1 MVKKFNNNESIK
13 FNLKELKM
21 KKLVLGL
28 SLILIVLI
36 SGNAFAH
43 VKTLYSDKGITTYC
57 VDGLKFAVAGG
68 ESIIQVMENVD
79 NHAVP
84 KSCSMK

>member
-1 MVKKFNNNESIK
+1 
-13 FNLKELKM
+13 M
-21 KKLVLGL
+21 KKLVLLAIILTSFL
-28 SLILIVLI
+28 STNVY
-36 SGNAFAH
+36 AH

-57 VDGLKFAVAGG
+57 VDGMKFAVAGG
-68 ESIIQVMENVD
+68 VSIVQVMENIE

>member
-1 MVKKFNNNESIK
+1 
-13 FNLKELKM
+13 M
-21 KKLVLGL
+21 KKLVLLAIILTSFL
-28 SLILIVLI
+28 STNVY
-36 SGNAFAH
+36 AH

-57 VDGLKFAVAGG
+57 IDGLKFAVAGG
-68 ESIIQVMENVD
+68 VSIVQVMENVE

>member
-1 MVKKFNNNESIK
+1 
-13 FNLKELKM
+13 M
-21 KKLVLGL
+21 KKVALLAIIL
-28 SLILIVLI
+28 SSFL
-36 SGNAFAH
+36 STNSYAH
-43 VKTLYSDKGITTYC
+43 VKTLYSDKDITTYC

-68 ESIIQVMENVD
+68 ESIVQVMENVD

>member
-28 SLILIVLI
+28 ILIILI

-68 ESIIQVMENVD
+68 ESIVQIMENVD

>member
-1 MVKKFNNNESIK
+1 
-13 FNLKELKM
+13 M
-21 KKLVLGL
+21 KKLVLLAIIFTSFL
-28 SLILIVLI
+28 STNVY
-36 SGNAFAH
+36 AH

-68 ESIIQVMENVD
+68 VSIVQVMENVE

-84 KSCSMK
+84 KNCSMK

>member
-1 MVKKFNNNESIK
+1 
-13 FNLKELKM
+13 M
-21 KKLVLGL
+21 KKLTLLAIILL
-28 SLILIVLI
+28 SFL
-36 SGNAFAH
+36 STNAYAH

-57 VDGLKFAVAGG
+57 VDGMKFAVAGG
-68 ESIIQVMENVD
+68 VSIVQVMENIE

>member
-1 MVKKFNNNESIK
+1 
-13 FNLKELKM
+13 M
-21 KKLVLGL
+21 KKLVLLAIILMSFL
-28 SLILIVLI
+28 STNVY
-36 SGNAFAH
+36 AH

-68 ESIIQVMENVD
+68 VSIVQVMENVE

-84 KSCSMK
+84 KSCSLK

>member
-1 MVKKFNNNESIK
+1 
-13 FNLKELKM
+13 M
-21 KKLVLGL
+21 KKVALLAVMVSRFL
-28 SLILIVLI
+28 STNVH
-36 SGNAFAH
+36 AH
-43 VKTLYSDKGITTYC
+43 VKTLYSDKGVTTYC

-68 ESIIQVMENVD
+68 ESIVQVMENVD

>member
-1 MVKKFNNNESIK
+1 
-13 FNLKELKM
+13 M
-21 KKLVLGL
+21 KKLGLGL
-28 SLILIVLI
+28 SLILIILL

-68 ESIIQVMENVD
+68 EGIVQVMENVD

>member
-1 MVKKFNNNESIK
+1 
-13 FNLKELKM
+13 M
-21 KKLVLGL
+21 KKLVLLAIILTSFL
-28 SLILIVLI
+28 STNVY
-36 SGNAFAH
+36 AH

-57 VDGLKFAVAGG
+57 VDGLKFALAGG
-68 ESIIQVMENVD
+68 VSIVQVMENVE

>member
-1 MVKKFNNNESIK
+1 
-13 FNLKELKM
+13 M
-21 KKLVLGL
+21 KKLALL
-28 SLILIVLI
+28 TLILTSFLSTNVY
-36 SGNAFAH
+36 AH

-68 ESIIQVMENVD
+68 VSIVQVMENVE

-84 KSCSMK
+84 KICSMK

>member
-1 MVKKFNNNESIK
+1 
-13 FNLKELKM
+13 M
-21 KKLVLGL
+21 KKLVLLAIILMSFL
-28 SLILIVLI
+28 STNVY
-36 SGNAFAH
+36 AH

-68 ESIIQVMENVD
+68 VSIVQVMENVE

>member
-1 MVKKFNNNESIK
+1 
-13 FNLKELKM
+13 M
-21 KKLVLGL
+21 KKVALLAVMVSSFL
-28 SLILIVLI
+28 STNVH
-36 SGNAFAH
+36 AH

-68 ESIIQVMENVD
+68 ESIVQVMENVD

>member
-1 MVKKFNNNESIK
+1 
-13 FNLKELKM
+13 M
-21 KKLVLGL
+21 KKLLLLAIILTSLL
-28 SLILIVLI
+28 STNVY
-36 SGNAFAH
+36 AH

-68 ESIIQVMENVD
+68 VSIVQVMENVE

>member
-1 MVKKFNNNESIK
+1 
-13 FNLKELKM
+13 M
-21 KKLVLGL
+21 KKLVFLAIIFTSFL
-28 SLILIVLI
+28 STNVY
-36 SGNAFAH
+36 AH

-57 VDGLKFAVAGG
+57 VDGLKFAVSGG
-68 ESIIQVMENVD
+68 VSIVQVMENVE

>member
-1 MVKKFNNNESIK
+1 
-13 FNLKELKM
+13 M
-21 KKLVLGL
+21 KKLVLLAIIFTSFL
-28 SLILIVLI
+28 STNVY
-36 SGNAFAH
+36 AH

-68 ESIIQVMENVD
+68 VSIVQVMENVE

>member
-1 MVKKFNNNESIK
+1 
-13 FNLKELKM
+13 M
-21 KKLVLGL
+21 KKLVLLAIILVSFL
-28 SLILIVLI
+28 STNVY
-36 SGNAFAH
+36 AH

-68 ESIIQVMENVD
+68 VSIVQVMENVE

-84 KSCSMK
+84 KNCSMK

>member
-1 MVKKFNNNESIK
+1 
-13 FNLKELKM
+13 M
-21 KKLVLGL
+21 KKLVLLAIILTSFL
-28 SLILIVLI
+28 ST
-36 SGNAFAH
+36 NAYAH
-43 VKTLYSDKGITTYC
+43 VKMLYSDKGITTYC

-68 ESIIQVMENVD
+68 VSIVQVMENVE

>member
-1 MVKKFNNNESIK
+1 
-13 FNLKELKM
+13 M
-21 KKLVLGL
+21 KKVALLAVMVSSFL
-28 SLILIVLI
+28 STNVH
-36 SGNAFAH
+36 AH

-57 VDGLKFAVAGG
+57 VDGLKFAVAGD
-68 ESIIQVMENVD
+68 ESIVQVMENID

>member
-1 MVKKFNNNESIK
+1 MIASVFFSSN
-13 FNLKELKM
+13 
-21 KKLVLGL
+21 VY
-28 SLILIVLI
+28 
-36 SGNAFAH
+36 AH

-68 ESIIQVMENVD
+68 VSIVQVMENVE

>member
-1 MVKKFNNNESIK
+1 
-13 FNLKELKM
+13 M
-21 KKLVLGL
+21 KKLVLLAIILMSFL
-28 SLILIVLI
+28 STNVY
-36 SGNAFAH
+36 AH

-57 VDGLKFAVAGG
+57 IDGLKFAVAGG
-68 ESIIQVMENVD
+68 VSIVQVMENVE

>member
-1 MVKKFNNNESIK
+1 MEAIEVFDEDLNSVWGDAKQYSSFIAVRNSEY
-13 FNLKELKM
+13 L
-21 KKLVLGL
+21 
-28 SLILIVLI
+28 
-36 SGNAFAH
+36 
-43 VKTLYSDKGITTYC
+43 KTLYSDKGITTYC

-68 ESIIQVMENVD
+68 VSIVQVMENVE

>member
-1 MVKKFNNNESIK
+1 
-13 FNLKELKM
+13 M
-21 KKLVLGL
+21 KKVALLAVMVSSFL
-28 SLILIVLI
+28 STNVH
-36 SGNAFAH
+36 AH

>member
-1 MVKKFNNNESIK
+1 
-13 FNLKELKM
+13 M
-21 KKLVLGL
+21 KKLALL
-28 SLILIVLI
+28 TLILTSFLSTNVY
-36 SGNAFAH
+36 AH

-68 ESIIQVMENVD
+68 VSIVQVMENVE

-84 KSCSMK
+84 KNCSMK

>member
-1 MVKKFNNNESIK
+1 
-13 FNLKELKM
+13 M
-21 KKLVLGL
+21 KKLALL
-28 SLILIVLI
+28 TLILTSFLSTNVY
-36 SGNAFAH
+36 AH

-68 ESIIQVMENVD
+68 VSIVQVMENVE

-84 KSCSMK
+84 KSCLMK

>member
-1 MVKKFNNNESIK
+1 
-13 FNLKELKM
+13 M
-21 KKLVLGL
+21 KKLVLLAIILTSFL
-28 SLILIVLI
+28 ST
-36 SGNAFAH
+36 NAYAH

-68 ESIIQVMENVD
+68 VSIVQVMENVE

-84 KSCSMK
+84 KNCSMK

>member
-1 MVKKFNNNESIK
+1 
-13 FNLKELKM
+13 M
-21 KKLVLGL
+21 KKLVLLAIILMSFL
-28 SLILIVLI
+28 STNVY
-36 SGNAFAH
+36 AH

-57 VDGLKFAVAGG
+57 VDGVKFAVAGG
-68 ESIIQVMENVD
+68 VSIVQVMENVE

>member
-1 MVKKFNNNESIK
+1 
-13 FNLKELKM
+13 M
-21 KKLVLGL
+21 KKLALL
-28 SLILIVLI
+28 TLILTSFLSTNVY
-36 SGNAFAH
+36 AH

-57 VDGLKFAVAGG
+57 IDGLKFAVAGG
-68 ESIIQVMENVD
+68 VSIVQVMENVE

>member
-1 MVKKFNNNESIK
+1 
-13 FNLKELKM
+13 M
-21 KKLVLGL
+21 KIIILL
-28 SLILIVLI
+28 LIIASVFF
-36 SGNAFAH
+36 SSNVYAH

-68 ESIIQVMENVD
+68 ESIVQVMENVD

>member
-1 MVKKFNNNESIK
+1 
-13 FNLKELKM
+13 M
-21 KKLVLGL
+21 KKLVLLAIILTSLL
-28 SLILIVLI
+28 STNVY
-36 SGNAFAH
+36 AH

-68 ESIIQVMENVD
+68 VSIVQVMENVE